1 MYIISNMTN
10 NNIDINQIN
19 DFLNKANEAL
29 SCDASCQEN
38 KKSNE
43 LRRKYLESK
52 TNLLTAPEEVE
63 VSFKNYLTY
72 TKGDDAYDE
81 YHDKQI
87 ELKANTV
94 VSKFR
99 DNFHGAIKKTSE
111 LYDTYSGLLL
121 NFNHVSD
128 LYIKLVQENA
138 KLELEV
144 KNKFSDVLTNDRKSY
159 YEDQSIENLRF
170 YHKLFMG
177 LYIIILIVFLVSI
190 FMFPSS
196 SSKGV
201 LFAILIIFI
210 IYPFVCNKI
219 FLFLFDIY
227 NSILSVLPKNVYKDI

>member
-10 NNIDINQIN
+10 NIDINKFN

-43 LRRKYLESK
+43 LKRKYLESK
-52 TNLLTAPEEVE
+52 TNLLTAPEQVE

-72 TKGDDAYDE
+72 TKGDNAYNE
-81 YHDKQI
+81 YHDKQL
-87 ELKANTV
+87 EMKANTAV
-94 VSKFR
+94 TKFR
-99 DNFHGAIKKTSE
+99 DNFHEAIKKTAE

-128 LYIKLVQENA
+128 LYIKLVQENT

-159 YEDQSIENLRF
+159 YEDQNIDNLRF
-170 YHKLFMG
+170 YHKVFMG
-177 LYIIILIVFLVSI
+177 LYIIILIVFVISI

-196 SSKGV
+196 LSKGI

-219 FLFLFDIY
+219 FLFLFNIY
-227 NSILSVLPKNVYKDI
+227 NSFLGVLPKNVYKDI

>member
-1 MYIISNMTN
+1 MT
-10 NNIDINQIN
+10 NNIDINQFN

-38 KKSNE
+38 KKSNN

-52 TNLLTAPEEVE
+52 TNLLTAPEQVE

-72 TKGDDAYDE
+72 TKGDDAYNE
-81 YHDKQI
+81 YHDK
-87 ELKANTV
+87 ELETKAHTV
-94 VSKFR
+94 VSQFR
-99 DNFHGAIKKTSE
+99 DNFHEGIQKTAK

-128 LYIKLVQENA
+128 LYIKLVQENT

-144 KNKFSDVLTNDRKSY
+144 KNKYSDVLTNDRKTY
-159 YEDQSIENLRF
+159 YEDQSIDNLRF
-170 YHKLFMG
+170 YHKIFMG
-177 LYIIILIVFLVSI
+177 LYIIILIVFVVSI

-196 SSKGV
+196 LSKGV
-201 LFAILIIFI
+201 LFAIVLIFI

-227 NSILSVLPKNVYKDI
+227 NSILGVLPKNVYKDI

>member
-1 MYIISNMTN
+1 MNVQNAKNLYNSMIKKN
-10 NNIDINQIN
+10 NNFDI
-19 DFLNKANEAL
+19 
-29 SCDASCQEN
+29 
-38 KKSNE
+38 
-43 LRRKYLESK
+43 
-52 TNLLTAPEEVE
+52 TA
-63 VSFKNYLTY
+63 KNT
-72 TKGDDAYDE
+72 
-81 YHDKQI
+81 
-87 ELKANTV
+87 
-94 VSKFR
+94 
-99 DNFHGAIKKTSE
+99 
-111 LYDTYSGLLL
+111 LYDIS
-121 NFNHVSD
+121 
-128 LYIKLVQENA
+128 
-138 KLELEV
+138 
-144 KNKFSDVLTNDRKSY
+144 TNDRKSY